1 MLVGGVLSDRLGTL
15 LIRHWRLQ
23 MDIGLLIQ
31 LISGVVGGNVAGS
44 QLGEKSL
51 GTLGNSLAGLVGG
64 GLGGQ
69 ILTALLGM
77 GAASAGGG
85 GLDLGSIVAQ
95 LAGGGVGGAVL
106 TAIIGMLK
114 QNFAK

>member
-1 MLVGGVLSDRLGTL
+1 
-15 LIRHWRLQ
+15 

-31 LISGVVGGNVAGS
+31 LLSGVVGGNLAGS
-44 QLGEKSL
+44 QLKEKSL
-51 GTLGNSLAGLVGG
+51 GVLGNSLAGLVGG

-69 ILTALLGM
+69 ILTALLGI
-77 GAASAGGG
+77 GAASASG
-85 GLDLGSIVAQ
+85 GLDLGSIIAQ

>member
-1 MLVGGVLSDRLGTL
+1 
-15 LIRHWRLQ
+15 
-23 MDIGLLIQ
+23 MDIGLIIQ
-31 LISGVVGGNVAGS
+31 LLSGVVGGNVAGS

-85 GLDLGSIVAQ
+85 LDLGSIITQ

-106 TAIIGMLK
+106 TAIVGMLK

>member
-1 MLVGGVLSDRLGTL
+1 
-15 LIRHWRLQ
+15 
-23 MDIGLLIQ
+23 MDIGLIVQ
-31 LISGVVGGNVAGS
+31 LLSGVVGGNVAGS
-44 QLGEKSL
+44 QLKEQSL
-51 GTLGNSLAGLVGG
+51 GVLGNSLAGLVGG

-69 ILTALLGM
+69 ILTALLGL

-85 GLDLGSIVAQ
+85 LDIGSIVAQ

>member
-1 MLVGGVLSDRLGTL
+1 
-15 LIRHWRLQ
+15 

-31 LISGVVGGNVAGS
+31 LLSGVVGGNVAGS

-51 GTLGNSLAGLVGG
+51 GALGNSLAGLVGG

-69 ILTALLGM
+69 ILTALLGI
-77 GAASAGGG
+77 GAASAGG
-85 GLDLGSIVAQ
+85 GLDLGSIIAQ